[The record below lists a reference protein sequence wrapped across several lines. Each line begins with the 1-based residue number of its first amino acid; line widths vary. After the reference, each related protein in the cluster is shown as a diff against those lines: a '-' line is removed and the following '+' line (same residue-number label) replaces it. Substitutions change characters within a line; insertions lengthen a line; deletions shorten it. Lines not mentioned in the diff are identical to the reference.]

1 MKQVCLSTAYFPSV
15 SYVKEILRADTVWIE
30 QNDYY
35 VRQTYRNRCYIAAA
49 NGKMALSIPVERN
62 LTEKGLVK
70 DIRISDHDNWRHQ
83 HWQSIVSAYGMS
95 PFFEYFEDDIAPFFT
110 KRWKFLIDFNMEITH
125 KLLDLLEIDKQL
137 KLTDEYCAD
146 FQNKV
151 VDLRLKTKVHKEVP
165 LETKPYYQVF
175 DAKYGFLPDLSVL
188 DLIFNMGN
196 ESILYLTD

>member
-95 PFFEYFEDDIAPFFT
+95 PFFEYYEDDIAPFFT

-125 KLLDLLEIDKQL
+125 KLLDLLEIDKPL

-151 VDLRLKTKVHKEVP
+151 VDLRLTTKAHKEESVV
-165 LETKPYYQVF
+165 TKPYYQVF

>member
-15 SYVKEILRADTVWIE
+15 SYVKEILKADTVWIE

-151 VDLRLKTKVHKEVP
+151 VDLRLKTKAHKEESVV
-165 LETKPYYQVF
+165 TKPYYQVF

>member
-15 SYVKEILRADTVWIE
+15 SYMKEILKADTVLIE
-30 QNDYY
+30 QYDHY

-95 PFFEYFEDDIAPFFT
+95 PFFEYYEDDIAPFFT
-110 KRWKFLIDFNMEITH
+110 RRWDFLIDFNMEITQ

-151 VDLRLKTKVHKEVP
+151 VDLRLKTKAHKEVP

>member
-15 SYVKEILRADTVWIE
+15 SYMKEILKADTVLIE
-30 QNDYY
+30 QYDHY

-62 LTEKGLVK
+62 LTEKNLVK

-95 PFFEYFEDDIAPFFT
+95 PFFEYYEDDIAPFFT
-110 KRWKFLIDFNMEITH
+110 RRWDFLIDFNMEITQ

-151 VDLRLKTKVHKEVP
+151 VDLRLKTKAHKEMP
-165 LETKPYYQVF
+165 LATKPYYQVF

>member
-151 VDLRLKTKVHKEVP
+151 VDLRLKTKAHKEESVV
-165 LETKPYYQVF
+165 TKPYYQVF

>member
-15 SYVKEILRADTVWIE
+15 SYVKEILKADTVWIE

-95 PFFEYFEDDIAPFFT
+95 PFFEYYEDDIAPFFT

-151 VDLRLKTKVHKEVP
+151 VDLRLKTKAHKEESVV
-165 LETKPYYQVF
+165 TKPYYQVF

>member
-110 KRWKFLIDFNMEITH
+110 KRWKFLIDFNMEITQ

-151 VDLRLKTKVHKEVP
+151 VDLRLKTKAHKEESVV
-165 LETKPYYQVF
+165 TKPYYQVF

>member
-95 PFFEYFEDDIAPFFT
+95 PFFEYFEDDIAPFFI

-151 VDLRLKTKVHKEVP
+151 VDLRLKTKAHKEESVV
-165 LETKPYYQVF
+165 TKPYYQVF